1 MTDIIK
7 ETLKKTLSE
16 LSEEIHQQEL
26 LRDTQL
32 VEQANIIASNLD
44 ESFKDFTIQL
54 SDTRINFTL
63 TVDSWYAFNISR
75 STKYTEGGHT
85 YTKAAIES
93 SSMSSKDEKE
103 LKKMICLGILAKQSL
118 NNTSYW
124 EDLISLM
131 DECNRLYKVNIGPLY
146 KQFYRIEDEIRNIN
160 NKEANDA
167 FQIIF
172 DSGTFKLKKN
182 ITYCY
187 GQSRYDWV
195 SSDHWFWEANET
207 GKTYNVSYISS
218 RRTNPHYDEEGRM
231 IEGIFELVKC
241 NINKRIKK
249 ADIVSFV
256 HQNMSS
262 IEQQVSNQFPS

>member
-7 ETLKKTLSE
+7 ETLKKTLTE
-16 LSEEIHQQEL
+16 LSEEIQRQEV
-26 LRDTQL
+26 LRDKEL
-32 VEQANIIASNLD
+32 VEEANSITSNLD
-44 ESFKDFTIQL
+44 DLFEDFTIKV
-54 SDTRINFTL
+54 SSTDIDFKL
-63 TVDSWYAFNISR
+63 TTDSWFNFRISR
-75 STKYTEGGHT
+75 STKYTEAGHT
-85 YTKAAIES
+85 FTKAGIES
-93 SSMSSKDEKE
+93 SSMSNKDEKE
-103 LKKMICLGILAKQSL
+103 LKKMICLGILAKECL

-124 EDLISLM
+124 GDLISLM
-131 DECNRLYKVNIGPLY
+131 DECNRLHKVNIGPLY
-146 KQFYRIEDEIRNIN
+146 NQLYQVEDEIKKIN

-167 FQIIF
+167 FQTIF

-187 GQSRYDWV
+187 GQSRWDNV
-195 SSDHWFWEANET
+195 SSDHWFWEANGT

-218 RRTNPHYDEEGRM
+218 RRTNPNYDEEGRM
-231 IEGIFELVKC
+231 IEGIFELIKC

-262 IEQQVSNQFPS
+262 IEQKVSN